1 MNRWMAIGIAAG
13 LIFAAP
19 ATVRAQHGHG
29 SSDTHATTTQHGS
42 SAATHGNSS
51 HGSSTHGSSTHKT
64 SHGASTHKTSGTT
77 STKSSTSKTS
87 TTTASTTT
95 AGSTTTLNAVQ
106 QKLQKNTNLASKLQT
121 RLRGIDLMTAAD
133 GKWRNFGQF
142 VSAVNV
148 SYNLR
153 IKFDDLKT
161 KLLTDGMSLGQA
173 IQALRP
179 SVDGSAEATHAETE
193 ADEMIRKTTTSTSTK
208 TAQKKPVKPHH
219 TGE

>member
-19 ATVRAQHGHG
+19 ATVRAQHG
-29 SSDTHATTTQHGS
+29 
-42 SAATHGNSS
+42 NSS
-51 HGSSTHGSSTHKT
+51 HGSSSTHGSSTHTTKPP
-64 SHGASTHKTSGTT
+64 HGASTHKTSGTT
-77 STKSSTSKTS
+77 TTKSPTSKTS

-121 RLRGIDLMTAAD
+121 RLHGIDLMTAAD

-179 SVDGSAEATHAETE
+179 SVDGSAEATHAETQ
-193 ADEMIRKTTTSTSTK
+193 ADDMIRKTTTSTSTK

>member
-19 ATVRAQHGHG
+19 ATVRAQHG
-29 SSDTHATTTQHGS
+29 
-42 SAATHGNSS
+42 NSS
-51 HGSSTHGSSTHKT
+51 HGSSSTHGSSTHTTKPP
-64 SHGASTHKTSGTT
+64 HGASTHKTSGTT
-77 STKSSTSKTS
+77 TTKSPTSKTS

-148 SYNLR
+148 SYNLK

-179 SVDGSAEATHAETE
+179 SVDGSAEATHAETQ
-193 ADEMIRKTTTSTSTK
+193 ADDMIRKTTTSTSTK

>member
-19 ATVRAQHGHG
+19 ATVRAQHG
-29 SSDTHATTTQHGS
+29 
-42 SAATHGNSS
+42 NSS
-51 HGSSTHGSSTHKT
+51 HGSSSTHGSSTHTTKPP
-64 SHGASTHKTSGTT
+64 HGASTHKTSGTT
-77 STKSSTSKTS
+77 TTKSPTSKTS

-106 QKLQKNTNLASKLQT
+106 QKLQKNTNLASKLKT
-121 RLRGIDLMTAAD
+121 RLGGIDLMTAAD

-148 SYNLR
+148 SYNLK

-179 SVDGSAEATHAETE
+179 SVDGSAEATHAETQ
-193 ADEMIRKTTTSTSTK
+193 ADDMIRKTTTSTSTK

>member
-19 ATVRAQHGHG
+19 ATVRAQHG
-29 SSDTHATTTQHGS
+29 
-42 SAATHGNSS
+42 NSS
-51 HGSSTHGSSTHKT
+51 HGSSSTHGSSTHTTKPP
-64 SHGASTHKTSGTT
+64 HGASTHKTSGTT
-77 STKSSTSKTS
+77 TTKSPTSKTS

>member
-19 ATVRAQHGHG
+19 ATVRAQHG
-29 SSDTHATTTQHGS
+29 
-42 SAATHGNSS
+42 NSS
-51 HGSSTHGSSTHKT
+51 HGSSSTHGSSTHTTKPP
-64 SHGASTHKTSGTT
+64 HGASTHKTSGTT
-77 STKSSTSKTS
+77 PTKSPTSKTS

-106 QKLQKNTNLASKLQT
+106 QKLQKNTNLASKLRT
-121 RLRGIDLMTAAD
+121 RLGGIDLMTAAD

-148 SYNLR
+148 SYNLKL
-153 IKFDDLKT
+153 KFDDLKT

-179 SVDGSAEATHAETE
+179 SVDGSAEATHAETQ
-193 ADEMIRKTTTSTSTK
+193 ADDMIRKTTTSTSTK

>member
-19 ATVRAQHGHG
+19 ATVRAQHG
-29 SSDTHATTTQHGS
+29 
-42 SAATHGNSS
+42 NSS
-51 HGSSTHGSSTHKT
+51 HGSSSTHGSSTHTTKPP
-64 SHGASTHKTSGTT
+64 HGASTHKTSGTT
-77 STKSSTSKTS
+77 TTKSPTLKTS

-106 QKLQKNTNLASKLQT
+106 QKLQKNTNLASKLRT
-121 RLRGIDLMTAAD
+121 RLGGIDLMTAAD

-148 SYNLR
+148 SYNLK

-179 SVDGSAEATHAETE
+179 SVDGSAEATHAETQ
-193 ADEMIRKTTTSTSTK
+193 ADDMIRKTTTSTSTK

>member
-19 ATVRAQHGHG
+19 ATVRAQHG
-29 SSDTHATTTQHGS
+29 
-42 SAATHGNSS
+42 NSS
-51 HGSSTHGSSTHKT
+51 HGSSSTHGSSTHTTKPP
-64 SHGASTHKTSGTT
+64 HGASTHKTSGTT
-77 STKSSTSKTS
+77 TTKSPTSKTS

-106 QKLQKNTNLASKLQT
+106 QKLQKNTNLASKLRT
-121 RLRGIDLMTAAD
+121 RLGGIDLMTAAD

-148 SYNLR
+148 SYNLK

-179 SVDGSAEATHAETE
+179 SVDGSAEATHAETQ
-193 ADEMIRKTTTSTSTK
+193 ADDMIRKTTTSTSTK

>member
-1 MNRWMAIGIAAG
+1 M
-13 LIFAAP
+13 IFAAP
-19 ATVRAQHGHG
+19 ATVRAQHG
-29 SSDTHATTTQHGS
+29 
-42 SAATHGNSS
+42 NSS
-51 HGSSTHGSSTHKT
+51 HGSSSTHGSSTHTTKPP
-64 SHGASTHKTSGTT
+64 HGASTHKTSGTT
-77 STKSSTSKTS
+77 TTKSPTSKTS

-106 QKLQKNTNLASKLQT
+106 QKLQKNTNLASKLKT
-121 RLRGIDLMTAAD
+121 RLGGIDLMTAAD

-179 SVDGSAEATHAETE
+179 SVDGSAEATHAETQ
-193 ADEMIRKTTTSTSTK
+193 ADDMIRKTTTSTSTK

>member
-19 ATVRAQHGHG
+19 ATVRAQHG
-29 SSDTHATTTQHGS
+29 
-42 SAATHGNSS
+42 NSS
-51 HGSSTHGSSTHKT
+51 HGSSSTHGSSTHTTKPP
-64 SHGASTHKTSGTT
+64 HGASTHKTSTDHKSPATKTTT
-77 STKSSTSKTS
+77 SGTSKKDAKSST
-87 TTTASTTT
+87 TTTSA
-95 AGSTTTLNAVQ
+95 TTLTPVQ

-121 RLRGIDLMTAAD
+121 RLGGIDLMTAAD

-148 SYNLR
+148 SYNLK

-179 SVDGSAEATHAETE
+179 SVDGSAEATHAETQ
-193 ADEMIRKTTTSTSTK
+193 ADDMIRKTTTSTSTK

>member
-13 LIFAAP
+13 LIFATP
-19 ATVRAQHGHG
+19 ATVRAQHG
-29 SSDTHATTTQHGS
+29 
-42 SAATHGNSS
+42 NSS
-51 HGSSTHGSSTHKT
+51 HGNSSTHGSSTHTTKPP
-64 SHGASTHKTSGTT
+64 HGASTHKTSTDHKSPATKTTT
-77 STKSSTSKTS
+77 SGTSKKDAKSST
-87 TTTASTTT
+87 TTTSA
-95 AGSTTTLNAVQ
+95 TTLTPVQ

-121 RLRGIDLMTAAD
+121 RLGGIDLMTAAD

-148 SYNLR
+148 SYNLK

-179 SVDGSAEATHAETE
+179 SVDGSAEATHAETQ
-193 ADEMIRKTTTSTSTK
+193 ADDMIRKTTTSTSTK